1 MNILLVTNHLNVG
14 GITSYC
20 LTLATGLKKR
30 GHNVYLASS
39 GGELADK
46 FREEGIIF
54 VPIPIRTKSEISPK
68 IIFSLIKLIPFIRK
82 EKISV
87 IHANSRTTQVLSLY
101 LSRLC
106 RIPYVSTCHG
116 FFQKRAGRL
125 IFPCWGEMTVAISDS
140 VKEHLVNDFRLNPQ
154 RVRVIYN
161 GIDTER
167 FKKRNSVA
175 PERLRKE
182 LNLKEGPVIGIIAR
196 LSDVKGHIY
205 LLEAM
210 KEVIEGERR
219 AQLIIAGEGKMK
231 LQLLALCRTLGIEN
245 NVYFMP
251 SAKDTIDVLSLLD
264 VFVMPSLKE
273 GLGLALMEAMA
284 FGLAVVGSRVG
295 GIENLISHAENGL
308 LVPAADPKALGRA
321 ILELLLDKE
330 KRLRFGSA
338 ASLFISKNFS
348 AEKMSQQTERLYL
361 ECQNA

>member
-1 MNILLVTNHLNVG
+1 
-14 GITSYC
+14 
-20 LTLATGLKKR
+20 
-30 GHNVYLASS
+30 
-39 GGELADK
+39 
-46 FREEGIIF
+46 
-54 VPIPIRTKSEISPK
+54 
-68 IIFSLIKLIPFIRK
+68 
-82 EKISV
+82 
-87 IHANSRTTQVLSLY
+87 
-101 LSRLC
+101 
-106 RIPYVSTCHG
+106 
-116 FFQKRAGRL
+116 
-125 IFPCWGEMTVAISDS
+125 MTVAISDS

-361 ECQNA
+361 EC